1 MGLSCSTQN
10 LVLRPGIEPRSP
22 ALGAQSL
29 SHWTTREVPLLIY
42 LSCLSFFNP
51 HCLTSGPPFT
61 PGWGL
66 HWPPPQP
73 SSSPLPPRPPL
84 LVYLIHR
91 GIFFFFQSSDHVTP
105 SLTTLP
111 MPKLQAW
118 TQRRFQNSPLP
129 ICLPQVGPHTPWA
142 LALLLPACLEH
153 ISLRCLLD

>member
-84 LVYLIHR
+84 LVYLTHR
-91 GIFFFFQSSDHVTP
+91 DFFFFFFKVLTMSLLCLQLFPCLSSKPGLKDASKTP
-105 SLTTLP
+105 LC
-111 MPKLQAW
+111 Q
-118 TQRRFQNSPLP
+118 F
-129 ICLPQVGPHTPWA
+129 
-142 LALLLPACLEH
+142 ACLKLGH
-153 ISLRCLLD
+153 ILLGHLYCYCQPTLTLSM